1 MNINV
6 VDHLGMLGKNA
17 RDKVTGFSGVVVAV
31 AFDLYGCVTA
41 LIHPGLDKDGGM
53 REQQWFDVSRLIPG
67 AFSAGTSAVMQPPD
81 FFVGDI
87 AEGKKGPAAK
97 PPSGKA

>member
-1 MNINV
+1 MNVNV
-6 VDHLGMLGKNA
+6 VDHLDLLGKKA
-17 RDKVTGFSGVVVAV
+17 IDKVTGFSGVVVSV
-31 AFDLYGCVTA
+31 SFDLYGCVAA

-53 REQQWFDVSRLIPG
+53 REQQWFDVSRLTPG
-67 AFSAGTSAVMQPPD
+67 AFPVMQPPD

>member
-6 VDHLGMLGKNA
+6 VDHLGMLGKTA
-17 RDKVTGFSGVVVAV
+17 RDKVTGFSGVVVSV

-67 AFSAGTSAVMQPPD
+67 AFSVMQPPD

>member
-1 MNINV
+1 MNVNV
-6 VDHLGMLGKNA
+6 VDHLDLLGKIA
-17 RDKVTGFSGVVVAV
+17 SDKVTGFSGVVVSV
-31 AFDLYGCVTA
+31 SFGLYGCVAA

-53 REQQWFDVSRLIPG
+53 REQQWFDVSRLTPG
-67 AFSAGTSAVMQPPD
+67 AFAVMQPPD

>member
-1 MNINV
+1 MQVMNINV

-17 RDKVTGFSGVVVAV
+17 RDKVTGFSGVVVSV

-67 AFSAGTSAVMQPPD
+67 AFSVMQPPD

>member
-17 RDKVTGFSGVVVAV
+17 RDKVTGFSGVVVSV

-67 AFSAGTSAVMQPPD
+67 AFSVMQPPD

>member
-17 RDKVTGFSGVVVAV
+17 RDKVTGFSGVVVSV

-67 AFSAGTSAVMQPPD
+67 AFSVMQPPD

-87 AEGKKGPAAK
+87 AEGKKGPAAN

>member
-1 MNINV
+1 MQFMNINV

-17 RDKVTGFSGVVVAV
+17 RDKVTGFSGVVVSV
-31 AFDLYGCVTA
+31 AFDLYGCVGA
-41 LIHPGLDKDGGM
+41 LIHPGLDKDGVM
-53 REQQWFDVSRLIPG
+53 REQQWFDISRLNGGGFP
-67 AFSAGTSAVMQPPD
+67 VMQPPN

-87 AEGKKGPAAK
+87 AAGRKGPAEK